1 MGLVVLGI
9 IVLVIGLFAGKSN
22 GPLTKF
28 KSLLS
33 IGGLIVIIAGFLM
46 SAVRIV
52 EPGHVGVQI
61 LFGETKDNILYE
73 GMSLVNPLIDVKEF
87 STRTQNYTMSST
99 AGEGQQVGDDAI
111 KILSND
117 GLEVKIDLTILYR
130 MNPVSAPHIYKTIGP
145 DYQNVLI
152 RPLTRTGIR
161 NSAADFDAVELF
173 AEKRQEFEDKI
184 IGTIKDTLER
194 RGFQL
199 EQILV
204 RKIDLPPS
212 VKESIER
219 KITAIQDA
227 ERMEFV
233 LQKEQ
238 QEAER
243 KRVEARGVADAQ
255 RILNEG
261 LSAKVLQYETIQ
273 MQKELATSSNS
284 KIIIMNGENAPPIFM
299 NSK

>member
-173 AEKRQEFEDKI
+173 AEKRQEFEEKI